1 MLSVGDPAPE
11 FTLQADTGETISSAD
26 LRGSRVVVYF
36 YPKDDTP
43 GCTRQACAIRD
54 SWSDFES
61 ANAEV
66 FGISPDGVESHRR
79 FREKFSLPFRLL
91 ADTDHGVA
99 EAFSV
104 WGERKNYGKTYM
116 GIVRSSFVIDEEGR
130 IAAAAYNVKPEDTT
144 PKALA
149 ALAG

>member
-11 FTLQADTGETISSAD
+11 FTLHADTGETISSAD
-26 LRGSRVVVYF
+26 LRGSRVVIYF

-66 FGISPDGVESHRR
+66 FGISPDGVESHRT

-91 ADTDHGVA
+91 ADTDHSVA
-99 EAFSV
+99 EAFGV

-116 GIVRSSFVIDEEGR
+116 GITRSSFVIDEEGR
-130 IAAAAYNVKPEDTT
+130 IAAAAYGVKPEDTT

>member
-1 MLSVGDPAPE
+1 MLSVGDPAPD
-11 FTLQADTGETISSAD
+11 FSLQADTGETISSAD

-54 SWSDFES
+54 SWSDF
-61 ANAEV
+61 AATGAEV
-66 FGISPDGVESHRR
+66 FGISPDSVESHRR
-79 FREKFSLPFRLL
+79 FRDKFNLPFRLL
-91 ADTDHGVA
+91 ADSDHRLA
-99 EAFSV
+99 EAFDV
-104 WGERKNYGKTYM
+104 WVEKSNYGKKSM
-116 GIVRSSFVIDEEGR
+116 GIKRSSFVIDEDGK
-130 IAAAAYNVKPEDTT
+130 IAAAAYGVSPEDTT